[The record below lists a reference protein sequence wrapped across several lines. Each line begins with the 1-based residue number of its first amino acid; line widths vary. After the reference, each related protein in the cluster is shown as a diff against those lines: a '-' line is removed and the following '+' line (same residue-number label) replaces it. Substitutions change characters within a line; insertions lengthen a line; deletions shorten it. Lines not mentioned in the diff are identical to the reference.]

1 MQINEESVFLYTVNP
16 RKVITGLSGV
26 NTIRTSK
33 SLFLTKE
40 DVKIC
45 LQKATVYRRFANEG
59 INERVNVGNIDR
71 LHRENYVSEK
81 DWDAMQ
87 AKEMSEGHGKVEVP
101 VESPDLTKNDA
112 EKEVAAPVVSN
123 IETAQNEDEEN
134 KQTRAILDETKAD
147 DNEIE
152 SDDDDEVTVADVD
165 EKEILKYSDSG
176 VEKKICENYNKNVC
190 KIVSLVS
197 LFVFTETKRNS

>member
-1 MQINEESVFLYTVNP
+1 MQDDKELVFLYTVNP

-26 NTIRTSK
+26 NAIRTAK

-81 DWDAMQ
+81 DWDSVH

-101 VESPDLTKNDA
+101 TEDHDKVINENLEPVIEVPTESSDLTKNA
-112 EKEVAAPVVSN
+112 NEEVAAPVVSN

-165 EKEILKYSDSG
+165 EKEILK
-176 VEKKICENYNKNVC
+176 
-190 KIVSLVS
+190 
-197 LFVFTETKRNS
+197 

>member
-1 MQINEESVFLYTVNP
+1 MQNDKELAFLYTVNP

-26 NTIRTSK
+26 NAIRTAK

-81 DWDAMQ
+81 EWDSVH

-101 VESPDLTKNDA
+101 TEDHDKVINENLEPVIEVPTESSDLTKNA
-112 EKEVAAPVVSN
+112 IEEVAAPVVSN
-123 IETAQNEDEEN
+123 IDTAQNEDEEN
-134 KQTRAILDETKAD
+134 ND
-147 DNEIE
+147 DNDE
-152 SDDDDEVTVADVD
+152 DDED
-165 EKEILKYSDSG
+165 E
-176 VEKKICENYNKNVC
+176 
-190 KIVSLVS
+190 
-197 LFVFTETKRNS
+197 

>member
-1 MQINEESVFLYTVNP
+1 MQNDKELAFLYTVNP

-26 NTIRTSK
+26 NAIRTAK

-59 INERVNVGNIDR
+59 INERVTVGNIDR

-81 DWDAMQ
+81 DWDAVQ

-101 VESPDLTKNDA
+101 EEDPDTVINENLEPVIEVQVESPDLRKNDD
-112 EKEVAAPVVSN
+112 EVAASVVSN
-123 IETAQNEDEEN
+123 VETAQNEDNEN
-134 KQTRAILDETKAD
+134 KQTRAILDETEAD
-147 DNEIE
+147 DEIE
-152 SDDDDEVTVADVD
+152 SDDDDEVIVADAD
-165 EKEILKYSDSG
+165 EKEVL
-176 VEKKICENYNKNVC
+176 E
-190 KIVSLVS
+190 
-197 LFVFTETKRNS
+197 

>member
-1 MQINEESVFLYTVNP
+1 MQNDKELVFLYTVNP

-26 NTIRTSK
+26 NAIRTAK

-45 LQKATVYRRFANEG
+45 LQKATVYRRFASEG
-59 INERVNVGNIDR
+59 INERVTVGNIDR

-81 DWDAMQ
+81 DWDAVQ

-101 VESPDLTKNDA
+101 VEDPDTVINENLEPVIEVPVESSDLRKNDD
-112 EKEVAAPVVSN
+112 EVAAPVVSN
-123 IETAQNEDEEN
+123 VETAQSEDNEN
-134 KQTRAILDETKAD
+134 KQTRAILDETEAD
-147 DNEIE
+147 DEIE

-165 EKEILKYSDSG
+165 EKEVLK
-176 VEKKICENYNKNVC
+176 
-190 KIVSLVS
+190 
-197 LFVFTETKRNS
+197 

>member
-1 MQINEESVFLYTVNP
+1 MQDNKELAFLYTVNP

-26 NTIRTSK
+26 NAIRTAK

-81 DWDAMQ
+81 DWEAVQ

-101 VESPDLTKNDA
+101 AEDPDTVINENLEPVIEVPVESPDLRKNDD
-112 EKEVAAPVVSN
+112 EVAAPVVSN
-123 IETAQNEDEEN
+123 VETAQSEDNEN

-147 DNEIE
+147 DEIE
-152 SDDDDEVTVADVD
+152 SDDDDEVIVADVN
-165 EKEILKYSDSG
+165 E
-176 VEKKICENYNKNVC
+176 
-190 KIVSLVS
+190 
-197 LFVFTETKRNS
+197 

>member
-1 MQINEESVFLYTVNP
+1 MQNDKDLAFLYTVNP

-26 NTIRTSK
+26 NAIRTAK

-81 DWDAMQ
+81 DWDSVQ

-101 VESPDLTKNDA
+101 A
-112 EKEVAAPVVSN
+112 EDPNTVINENIEPVVEVP
-123 IETAQNEDEEN
+123 IENTDLAKNASEEV
-134 KQTRAILDETKAD
+134 ETP
-147 DNEIE
+147 
-152 SDDDDEVTVADVD
+152 VV
-165 EKEILKYSDSG
+165 
-176 VEKKICENYNKNVC
+176 
-190 KIVSLVS
+190 
-197 LFVFTETKRNS
+197 

>member
-1 MQINEESVFLYTVNP
+1 MQNDKELAFLYTVNP

-26 NTIRTSK
+26 NAIRTAK

-81 DWDAMQ
+81 DWDSVH

-101 VESPDLTKNDA
+101 TESSDLTKNA
-112 EKEVAAPVVSN
+112 NEEVAAPVVSN

-152 SDDDDEVTVADVD
+152 SDDDDEVTVADAD
-165 EKEILKYSDSG
+165 EKEILK
-176 VEKKICENYNKNVC
+176 
-190 KIVSLVS
+190 
-197 LFVFTETKRNS
+197 

>member
-1 MQINEESVFLYTVNP
+1 MQNDKDLAFLYTVNP

-26 NTIRTSK
+26 NAIRTAK

-59 INERVNVGNIDR
+59 INERVTVGNIDR

-81 DWDAMQ
+81 DWDAVQ

-101 VESPDLTKNDA
+101 VEDPDKVINENLTPVPEVPVETPDLTKNA
-112 EKEVAAPVVSN
+112 VKEVAASVVPDVDP
-123 IETAQNEDEEN
+123 AQNEEKEN
-134 KQTRAILDETKAD
+134 KQTGAIPEETKAED
-147 DNEIE
+147 EVE
-152 SDDDDEVTVADVD
+152 SDDDDEVTVADVN
-165 EKEILKYSDSG
+165 EKEVL
-176 VEKKICENYNKNVC
+176 E
-190 KIVSLVS
+190 
-197 LFVFTETKRNS
+197 

>member
-1 MQINEESVFLYTVNP
+1 M
-16 RKVITGLSGV
+16 
-26 NTIRTSK
+26 
-33 SLFLTKE
+33 FLTKE

-81 DWDAMQ
+81 DWEAVQ

-101 VESPDLTKNDA
+101 AEDLNTVINENIEPVVEAPVENTDLTKNA
-112 EKEVAAPVVSN
+112 SEEVAAPVVSN

-134 KQTRAILDETKAD
+134 NQARAILEETKAD
-147 DNEIE
+147 DNAIK
-152 SDDDDEVTVADVD
+152 SDDDEEVTVADVE
-165 EKEILKYSDSG
+165 EK
-176 VEKKICENYNKNVC
+176 
-190 KIVSLVS
+190 
-197 LFVFTETKRNS
+197 

>member
-1 MQINEESVFLYTVNP
+1 MQDNKELAFLYTVNP

-26 NTIRTSK
+26 NAIRTAK

-81 DWDAMQ
+81 DWDVVQ
-87 AKEMSEGHGKVEVP
+87 AKEMSEGHGKVEITA
-101 VESPDLTKNDA
+101 ESPDLTKNA
-112 EKEVAAPVVSN
+112 SEEVAAPVVPN
-123 IETAQNEDEEN
+123 IETAQNKDEEN

-147 DNEIE
+147 DSEIE

-165 EKEILKYSDSG
+165 EKEILK
-176 VEKKICENYNKNVC
+176 
-190 KIVSLVS
+190 
-197 LFVFTETKRNS
+197 

>member
-1 MQINEESVFLYTVNP
+1 MQNDKELAFLYTVNP

-26 NTIRTSK
+26 NAIRTAK

-81 DWDAMQ
+81 DWDAVQ

-101 VESPDLTKNDA
+101 TEDTDTVIEVPTESSDLTKNA
-112 EKEVAAPVVSN
+112 SEEVAAPVVSN

-165 EKEILKYSDSG
+165 EKEILK
-176 VEKKICENYNKNVC
+176 
-190 KIVSLVS
+190 
-197 LFVFTETKRNS
+197 

>member
-1 MQINEESVFLYTVNP
+1 MQNDKELAFLYTVNP

-26 NTIRTSK
+26 NAIRTAK

-81 DWDAMQ
+81 DWEAVQ

-101 VESPDLTKNDA
+101 VENPDLTKNDA

-123 IETAQNEDEEN
+123 VETAQSEDNEN

-147 DNEIE
+147 DEIE
-152 SDDDDEVTVADVD
+152 SDDDDEVILADVD
-165 EKEILKYSDSG
+165 
-176 VEKKICENYNKNVC
+176 
-190 KIVSLVS
+190 
-197 LFVFTETKRNS
+197 

>member
-1 MQINEESVFLYTVNP
+1 MQNGKELVFLYTVNP

-26 NTIRTSK
+26 NAIRTAK

-81 DWDAMQ
+81 DWEAVQ

-101 VESPDLTKNDA
+101 AEDPDKVINENIKPVIEVPTENLDLTKNA
-112 EKEVAAPVVSN
+112 SEEVAAPVVSN
-123 IETAQNEDEEN
+123 IETAQNEEEN
-134 KQTRAILDETKAD
+134 NQARAILEETKAD
-147 DNEIE
+147 DEIE

-165 EKEILKYSDSG
+165 E
-176 VEKKICENYNKNVC
+176 
-190 KIVSLVS
+190 
-197 LFVFTETKRNS
+197 

>member
-1 MQINEESVFLYTVNP
+1 MQNNKELVIIYTVNP

-26 NTIRTSK
+26 NAIRTAK

-81 DWDAMQ
+81 DWEAVQ

-101 VESPDLTKNDA
+101 AEDLNTVINENIEPVVEAPVENTDLTKNA
-112 EKEVAAPVVSN
+112 SEEVAAPVVSN

-134 KQTRAILDETKAD
+134 NQARAILEETKAD
-147 DNEIE
+147 DNAIK
-152 SDDDDEVTVADVD
+152 SDDDEEVTVADVE
-165 EKEILKYSDSG
+165 EK
-176 VEKKICENYNKNVC
+176 
-190 KIVSLVS
+190 
-197 LFVFTETKRNS
+197 

>member
-1 MQINEESVFLYTVNP
+1 MQDNKELAFLYTVNP

-26 NTIRTSK
+26 NAIRTAK

-81 DWDAMQ
+81 DWEAVQ

-101 VESPDLTKNDA
+101 VETPDLTKNA
-112 EKEVAAPVVSN
+112 SEEVAAPVVSN
-123 IETAQNEDEEN
+123 IETAQNKDEEN

-147 DNEIE
+147 DNAIK
-152 SDDDDEVTVADVD
+152 SDDDDEVTVADVE
-165 EKEILKYSDSG
+165 EKEVLK
-176 VEKKICENYNKNVC
+176 
-190 KIVSLVS
+190 
-197 LFVFTETKRNS
+197 

>member
-1 MQINEESVFLYTVNP
+1 MQDNKELAFLYTVNP

-26 NTIRTSK
+26 NAIRTAK

-81 DWDAMQ
+81 DWEAVQ

-101 VESPDLTKNDA
+101 AEDPNTVINENIEPVVEVPVENTDLTKNA
-112 EKEVAAPVVSN
+112 SEEVETPVVSN
-123 IETAQNEDEEN
+123 IETAQNEEEN
-134 KQTRAILDETKAD
+134 NQARAILEETKAD
-147 DNEIE
+147 DNAIK
-152 SDDDDEVTVADVD
+152 SDDDEEVTVADVE
-165 EKEILKYSDSG
+165 EKEVLK
-176 VEKKICENYNKNVC
+176 
-190 KIVSLVS
+190 
-197 LFVFTETKRNS
+197 

>member
-1 MQINEESVFLYTVNP
+1 MQNDKELAFLYTVNP

-26 NTIRTSK
+26 NAIRTAK

-81 DWDAMQ
+81 DWEAVQ

-101 VESPDLTKNDA
+101 VEGPDLTKNDA

-123 IETAQNEDEEN
+123 IETAQNEEEEN
-134 KQTRAILDETKAD
+134 NQARAILEETKAD
-147 DNEIE
+147 DNAIK
-152 SDDDDEVTVADVD
+152 SDDDDEVTVADVE
-165 EKEILKYSDSG
+165 EKEVLK
-176 VEKKICENYNKNVC
+176 
-190 KIVSLVS
+190 
-197 LFVFTETKRNS
+197 

>member
-1 MQINEESVFLYTVNP
+1 MQNDKELAFLYTVNP

-26 NTIRTSK
+26 NAIRTAK

-71 LHRENYVSEK
+71 LHRENYISEK
-81 DWDAMQ
+81 DWDSVH
-87 AKEMSEGHGKVEVP
+87 AKEMSEGHGKVEIPEEDPDAVINENLEPVIEVP
-101 VESPDLTKNDA
+101 VESPDLRKNDD
-112 EKEVAAPVVSN
+112 EVAASVVSN
-123 IETAQNEDEEN
+123 VETAQNEDNEN
-134 KQTRAILDETKAD
+134 KQTRAILDETEA

-152 SDDDDEVTVADVD
+152 SDDDDEVIVADAD
-165 EKEILKYSDSG
+165 EKEVL
-176 VEKKICENYNKNVC
+176 E
-190 KIVSLVS
+190 
-197 LFVFTETKRNS
+197 

>member
-1 MQINEESVFLYTVNP
+1 MQNDKELAFLYTVNP

-26 NTIRTSK
+26 NAIRTAK

-81 DWDAMQ
+81 DWDAVH

-101 VESPDLTKNDA
+101 TESSDLTKNA
-112 EKEVAAPVVSN
+112 NEEVAVPVVSN

-134 KQTRAILDETKAD
+134 KQTIAILDETKAD

-165 EKEILKYSDSG
+165 EKEILK
-176 VEKKICENYNKNVC
+176 
-190 KIVSLVS
+190 
-197 LFVFTETKRNS
+197 

>member
-1 MQINEESVFLYTVNP
+1 MQNDKELAFLYTVNP

-26 NTIRTSK
+26 NAIRTAK

-81 DWDAMQ
+81 DWDAVQ

-101 VESPDLTKNDA
+101 TEDPNTVINENLEPVIEVPAESSDLTKNA
-112 EKEVAAPVVSN
+112 SEEVAAPVVSN
-123 IETAQNEDEEN
+123 IETAQNKDEEN

-165 EKEILKYSDSG
+165 EKEILK
-176 VEKKICENYNKNVC
+176 
-190 KIVSLVS
+190 
-197 LFVFTETKRNS
+197 

>member
-1 MQINEESVFLYTVNP
+1 MQDNKELAFLYTVNP

-26 NTIRTSK
+26 NAIRTAK

-81 DWDAMQ
+81 DWDSVH

-101 VESPDLTKNDA
+101 TESSDLTKNA
-112 EKEVAAPVVSN
+112 IEEVAAPVVSN

-165 EKEILKYSDSG
+165 EKEILK
-176 VEKKICENYNKNVC
+176 
-190 KIVSLVS
+190 
-197 LFVFTETKRNS
+197 

>member
-1 MQINEESVFLYTVNP
+1 MQDNKELAFLYTVNP

-26 NTIRTSK
+26 NAIRTAK

-81 DWDAMQ
+81 DWDATQ

-101 VESPDLTKNDA
+101 VEGPDLTKNDA

-123 IETAQNEDEEN
+123 IETAQNKDEEN
-134 KQTRAILDETKAD
+134 KQTRAILDETEAD
-147 DNEIE
+147 DEIE
-152 SDDDDEVTVADVD
+152 SDDDDEVIVAEVN
-165 EKEILKYSDSG
+165 E
-176 VEKKICENYNKNVC
+176 
-190 KIVSLVS
+190 
-197 LFVFTETKRNS
+197 

>member
-1 MQINEESVFLYTVNP
+1 MQNDKELAFLYTVNP

-26 NTIRTSK
+26 NAIRTAK

-81 DWDAMQ
+81 DWDSVH

-101 VESPDLTKNDA
+101 TESSDLTKNA
-112 EKEVAAPVVSN
+112 IEEVAAPVVSN

-165 EKEILKYSDSG
+165 EKEILK
-176 VEKKICENYNKNVC
+176 
-190 KIVSLVS
+190 
-197 LFVFTETKRNS
+197 

>member
-1 MQINEESVFLYTVNP
+1 MQDNKELAFLYTVNP

-26 NTIRTSK
+26 NAIRTAK

-45 LQKATVYRRFANEG
+45 LQKATVYRRFASEG
-59 INERVNVGNIDR
+59 INERVTVGNIDR

-81 DWDAMQ
+81 DWDAVQ

-101 VESPDLTKNDA
+101 VETPDLTKNA
-112 EKEVAAPVVSN
+112 SEEVAAPVVPN
-123 IETAQNEDEEN
+123 IETAQNKDEEN

-147 DNEIE
+147 DNAIK
-152 SDDDDEVTVADVD
+152 SDDDEEVTVADVE
-165 EKEILKYSDSG
+165 EKEVLK
-176 VEKKICENYNKNVC
+176 
-190 KIVSLVS
+190 
-197 LFVFTETKRNS
+197 

>member
-1 MQINEESVFLYTVNP
+1 MQNDKELAFLYTVNP

-26 NTIRTSK
+26 NAIRTAK

-81 DWDAMQ
+81 DWDAVQ

-101 VESPDLTKNDA
+101 EEDPDTVINENLEPVIEVPVESPDLRKND
-112 EKEVAAPVVSN
+112 EVAASVVSN
-123 IETAQNEDEEN
+123 VETAQNEDNEN
-134 KQTRAILDETKAD
+134 KQTRAILDETEAD
-147 DNEIE
+147 DEIE
-152 SDDDDEVTVADVD
+152 SDDDDEVIVADAD
-165 EKEILKYSDSG
+165 EKEVL
-176 VEKKICENYNKNVC
+176 E
-190 KIVSLVS
+190 
-197 LFVFTETKRNS
+197 

>member
-1 MQINEESVFLYTVNP
+1 MQNDKELAFLYTVNP

-26 NTIRTSK
+26 NAIRTAK

-81 DWDAMQ
+81 DWDSVH

-101 VESPDLTKNDA
+101 EEDPDAVINENLEPVIEVPVESPDLRKNDD
-112 EKEVAAPVVSN
+112 EVAASVVSN
-123 IETAQNEDEEN
+123 VETAQNEDNEN

-147 DNEIE
+147 NEIE
-152 SDDDDEVTVADVD
+152 SDDDDEVIVADAD
-165 EKEILKYSDSG
+165 EKEVL
-176 VEKKICENYNKNVC
+176 E
-190 KIVSLVS
+190 
-197 LFVFTETKRNS
+197 